1 MTMKDL
7 AVNMEELKKK
17 MKELHTPIP
26 QEMVQWKEGVADMWP
41 QLVGDNKELADA
53 LKETRAILGR

>member
-1 MTMKDL
+1 MTMQDL
-7 AVNMEELKKK
+7 TVAMEQLKKV
-17 MKELHTPIP
+17 MKGLYTPTP
-26 QEMVQWKEGVADMWP
+26 QEMAQWKEGITEMWP